1 MHSETD
7 LAVVPLLNLCPPG
20 ATEAI
25 AVDVNGVDQLDEQG
39 KETEDEGGNAEKAA
53 GYVSLFRHLLSLVIF
68 PSSTNTHSLLSSRG
82 HMWAWQHFPL
92 LLRRLDLRA
101 CDLA

>member
-53 GYVSLFRHLLSLVIF
+53 GYALSGEPNTVEVSCIC
-68 PSSTNTHSLLSSRG
+68 NN
-82 HMWAWQHFPL
+82 
-92 LLRRLDLRA
+92 
-101 CDLA
+101 